1 MGMRRSPAPL
11 HMPMPF
17 PLRGKAWILKSN
29 QMKSEVF
36 SLRLLL
42 CEPSVE
48 LGLLLFDD
56 HIDAGVLELLVE
68 LREGGLRIERAADKR
83 LVVLVDDVRAGC
95 NFVRG
100 LRGVKGEAERSGLL
114 DSLLKSRVAS
124 Q

>member
-48 LGLLLFDD
+48 LCLLLFDD

-68 LREGGLRIERAADKR
+68 LRESLENGRIIIRSNRDRMNPMTPRELLKELRDR
-83 LVVLVDDVRAGC
+83 
-95 NFVRG
+95 
-100 LRGVKGEAERSGLL
+100 EAEQRLL
-114 DSLLKSRVAS
+114 LTEQDKSLLKV
-124 Q
+124 